1 MDKLAVSGCGLECL
15 GATKTSR
22 QILSP
27 ASCILV
33 YHPRLSQPKP
43 WRESQST
50 LNNSGCS
57 QISADALH
65 KGPLVAHAGWL
76 HGDEDEDG
84 EDEEDIRWRWG

>member
-33 YHPRLSQPKP
+33 YHSRLSQPKP

-65 KGPLVAHAGWL
+65 KGPLVAGPRWL
-76 HGDEDEDG
+76 AA
-84 EDEEDIRWRWG
+84 W